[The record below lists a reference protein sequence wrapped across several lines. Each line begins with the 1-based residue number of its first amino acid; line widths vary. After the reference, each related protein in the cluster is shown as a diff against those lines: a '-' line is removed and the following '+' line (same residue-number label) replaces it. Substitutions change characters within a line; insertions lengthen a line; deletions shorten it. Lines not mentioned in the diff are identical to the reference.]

1 MRFLVLGATGPC
13 GILLVR
19 ELLLKHPSDSIIIYA
34 RSPHKLPADIN
45 NATHPTIT
53 VIKGGLTEQDAFDR
67 ALEGVDVVLS
77 ALGPAFG
84 QPSDTPLARGYQL
97 LIELMKK
104 HGIKRLIALGTT
116 SIVDPADKHSFAY
129 SCMINVVKA
138 GAKSA
143 YKDIVAIGNAIR
155 QQGHDLDWTIVR
167 VPVLTNLNSD
177 GQTIVA
183 GYVGDGKVGLS
194 LPRKAFATFVIGE
207 VEKREWVQKTP
218 LITTG

>member
-13 GILLVR
+13 GVLLIR
-19 ELLLKHPSDSIIIYA
+19 ELLLRYPSDSIIIYA
-34 RSPHKLPADIN
+34 RSPHKLPLDIN
-45 NATHPTIT
+45 SATHPTIT
-53 VIKGGLTEQDAFDR
+53 VIKGDLTEKDAIDR
-67 ALEGVDVVLS
+67 ALEDVDVVLS

-84 QPSDTPLARGYQL
+84 QSNDTPLAKGYQL
-97 LIELMKK
+97 LIELMRKR
-104 HGIKRLIALGTT
+104 GIKRLIALGTT
-116 SIVDPADKHSFAY
+116 SIIDPADKHSFAY

-143 YKDIVAIGNAIR
+143 YKDVVAVGSTIR

-167 VPVLTNLNSD
+167 VPILTNLNGD
-177 GQTIVA
+177 NQTTVA

-207 VEKREWVQKTP
+207 VEKREWVKKAP
-218 LITTG
+218 LVTSG

>member
-19 ELLLKHPSDSIIIYA
+19 GLLLKYPSDPVIIYA
-34 RSPHKLPADIN
+34 RSPHKLPPDIN
-45 NATHPTIT
+45 STTHPTLTI
-53 VIKGGLTEQDAFDR
+53 IKGDLTDQDSIDR

-77 ALGPAFG
+77 ALGPVFG
-84 QPSDTPLARGYQL
+84 QPNDTPLAKGYQL
-97 LIELMKK
+97 LIELMGKR
-104 HGIKRLIALGTT
+104 GIKRLIVLGAT
-116 SIVDPADKHSFAY
+116 SIVDPADKYSFAY

-143 YKDIVAIGNAIR
+143 YKDFVAIGNTIR
-155 QQGHDLDWTIVR
+155 RQGYNLDWTIVR
-167 VPVLTNLNSD
+167 VPILTNSD
-177 GQTIVA
+177 GDNQTIVV

-207 VEKREWVQKTP
+207 IEKREWVRKAP
-218 LITTG
+218 LITA